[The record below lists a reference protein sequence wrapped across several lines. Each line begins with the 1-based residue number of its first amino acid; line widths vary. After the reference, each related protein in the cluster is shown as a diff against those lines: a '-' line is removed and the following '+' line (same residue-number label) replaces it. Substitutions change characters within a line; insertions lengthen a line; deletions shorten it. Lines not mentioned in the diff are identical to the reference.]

1 MSLSRFAKEP
11 KTFLGT
17 RPLLFDRLIDDDL
30 NSSFETNQ
38 SGFLS
43 VDEVK
48 DSIATEVSRLLNT
61 RTGEKLDSLLGDDPP
76 PFGVPS
82 IYGLKDFGS
91 YDATNTQD
99 WAMISN
105 LITDSITYFEPRLKN
120 VRVEIVNFE
129 DQTQKLNIQ
138 IFGKLHLKKI
148 EGEVTFPVAI
158 SYNS

>member
-1 MSLSRFAKEP
+1 MSLSKLAKEP

-38 SGFLS
+38 AGYLS

-48 DSIATEVSRLLNT
+48 DSIATEISRLLNT
-61 RTGEKLDSLLGDDPP
+61 RTGEKLDNLLGDEPP
-76 PFGVPS
+76 AFGIPS

-91 YDATNTQD
+91 YDAANTQD
-99 WAMISN
+99 WGIIKN
-105 LITDSITYFEPRLKN
+105 LILEAIAYFEPRLKD
-120 VRVEIVNFE
+120 VDVEIINFD
-129 DQTQKLNIQ
+129 DQAQKLNIQ
-138 IFGKLHLKKI
+138 IYGKLHLKKV

-158 SYNS
+158 SPNS